1 LSSRPP
7 RTILDAERVH
17 TDPHLGSCPANARD
31 QGVDDEDV
39 MFARP
44 GPAVEY
50 WEGED

>member
-1 LSSRPP
+1 MRMKSPGASASRCGSSASIPH
-7 RTILDAERVH
+7 IL
-17 TDPHLGSCPANARD
+17 TK
-31 QGVDDEDV
+31 GVDDEDV